1 MLKPR
6 VIQFIFLQLRKN
18 NGLLF
23 CISYLYLL
31 VCVFIRSSYRTMS
44 GIRLLKIIRKH
55 LMSILHHSTF
65 FTTVNHIKDL
75 PKALYPEIAFA
86 GRSNAGKS
94 SAINVLCNQ
103 KRLAFSSNTPGRT
116 QHINYFTVG
125 RRGET
130 YGYLVD
136 LPGYG
141 YAKTPLEVKNHW
153 NELLGIYMQERDQ
166 LKGMI
171 LMCDIRRGFTDLDVE
186 MINWFSPLAKPIH
199 VLLTKCDKL
208 SRNQAKQ
215 TLFAVEK
222 QLKMMAG
229 EWGTVQLFSSTERIG
244 LEEAT
249 EVISSWIEKNR
260 VPQVPSA
267 E

>member
-1 MLKPR
+1 
-6 VIQFIFLQLRKN
+6 
-18 NGLLF
+18 
-23 CISYLYLL
+23 
-31 VCVFIRSSYRTMS
+31 
-44 GIRLLKIIRKH
+44 
-55 LMSILHHSTF
+55 MSILHHSTF

-75 PKALYPEIAFA
+75 PTSKHPEIAFA

-94 SAINVLCNQ
+94 SAINVLCNE

-125 RRGET
+125 RRGQT
-130 YGYLVD
+130 FGYLVD

-141 YAKTPLEVKNHW
+141 YAKTPLAVKNHW

-166 LKGMI
+166 LKGLV
-171 LMCDIRRGFTDLDVE
+171 LMVDIRRGLTDLDVR

-199 VLLTKCDKL
+199 VMLTKCDKL
-208 SRNQAKQ
+208 TRGQGLT
-215 TLFAVEK
+215 TLASVRT
-222 QLKMMAG
+222 QLKMIAG
-229 EWGTVQLFSSTERIG
+229 DWATAQLFSSSNRIG

-249 EVISSWIEKNR
+249 EVISGWIDTHKIE
-260 VPQVPSA
+260 VIEAASP

>member
-1 MLKPR
+1 MSFARIRLF
-6 VIQFIFLQLRKN
+6 FIFK
-18 NGLLF
+18 
-23 CISYLYLL
+23 
-31 VCVFIRSSYRTMS
+31 VF
-44 GIRLLKIIRKH
+44 
-55 LMSILHHSTF
+55 MSILHHSTF

-75 PKALYPEIAFA
+75 PQTAHPEIAFA

-94 SAINVLCNQ
+94 SAINVLCNE

-141 YAKTPLEVKNHW
+141 YAKTPLAVKNHW

-166 LKGMI
+166 LKGLVLMI
-171 LMCDIRRGFTDLDVE
+171 DIRRGFTPLDIE
-186 MINWFSPLAKPIH
+186 MVNWFSPLAKPIH
-199 VLLTKCDKL
+199 ILLTKCDKL
-208 SRNQAKQ
+208 SRNEAKQ

-222 QLKMMAG
+222 ELKMMAG
-229 EWGTVQLFSSTERIG
+229 EWGTVQLFSSTNRVG

-249 EVISSWIEKNR
+249 EVIGGWIEKWR
-260 VPQVPSA
+260 IETPVDSPSS
-267 E
+267 